1 MARSVLASCL
11 AFAGVYVLAGAG
23 WALLAGAFL
32 TFALWPS
39 GADTALSGAFRA
51 SAERFRRLAAWAV
64 AAPKRAVATAGM
76 GGGVALVPAG
86 LALSAGGGVAVV
98 AAGALLIGVALLTGW
113 GA

>member
-23 WALLAGAFL
+23 WALLAGALL
-32 TFALWPS
+32 TFALWPQA
-39 GADTALSGAFRA
+39 ADTALAGWLRKAAALARA
-51 SAERFRRLAAWAV
+51 GAAWAA

-86 LALSAGGGVAVV
+86 LAWSAGGGVAVV
-98 AAGALLIGVALLTGW
+98 AAGSLLIGLALLTGW